1 MMINCLTYNTSW
13 ATQENII
20 AGSEANFVEECQ
32 KQYKKGGKQCSS
44 NALKKLKKLDNLDL
58 VCLQEVNSDIEV
70 QLMKTHTHLKKFK
83 RGKVGLSSVST
94 LWNPEAFGSL
104 VYNDVFN
111 VSNKSDDRPCLVL
124 IFKKN
129 NEYIIVINVH
139 TTCMS
144 MTGTIKE
151 MKDCNIKHNRVTNI
165 LGNQLFKNEK
175 IKKFINENTKIIMMG
190 DFNDSNT
197 IIHKNSPLTI
207 KYRNKSFKLYH
218 KKTKSQARKTLKS
231 CCWHKPK
238 HKFKYFSDTGDY
250 ILVND
255 NVKQQTIF
263 IPEIFRK
270 AGRLNRLYSDHM
282 PVMSKLKL

>member
-1 MMINCLTYNTSW
+1 MNINCLTYNTSW
-13 ATQENII
+13 ATQANIL
-20 AGSEANFVEECQ
+20 AGSESNFVEACQ

-44 NALKKLKKLDNLDL
+44 NSLKKIKKLDKLDL

-70 QLMKTHTHLKKFK
+70 KLMKSQTHLKKFK
-83 RGKVGLSSVST
+83 RGTVGLSSVST
-94 LWNPEAFGSL
+94 LWNPEIFDSL
-104 VYNDVFN
+104 VYNGVFN

-139 TTCMS
+139 MPW
-144 MTGTIKE
+144 
-151 MKDCNIKHNRVTNI
+151 DNKHKQAFNKLR
-165 LGNQLFKNEK
+165 NQLFKNEK

-197 IIHKNSPLTI
+197 TIHKNSPLTI
-207 KYRNKSFKLYH
+207 KYRNKSLKLYH

-238 HKFKYFSDTGDY
+238 HKYKYFSDTGDY

-270 AGRLNRLYSDHM
+270 SGRLNRLYSDHM
-282 PVMSKLKL
+282 PVMSKLKI